1 MYQYAVRT
9 YGSTFEKSQ
18 RDDNDQSVVSYG
30 NHRMLVAAAVLT
42 ITLAMST
49 NNSNNNGVGT
59 NGIASPPAKWSAE
72 ELMHGK
78 DGVEDLVASAAAS
91 LTLGSPGA
99 SATGSPSKKSTTRF
113 TMRKLGGG
121 KSKPPADPMDWG
133 MPGHLTE
140 EEVAI
145 FVSSHYYFFG
155 GCIVVRRGRFILAED
170 SSLNSTTCRSTSND

>member
-145 FVSSHYYFFG
+145 FVSSHYFLG
-155 GCIVVRRGRFILAED
+155 GYIVVAWPVHIGRRFVVEFFYLP
-170 SSLNSTTCRSTSND
+170 STSND

>member
-1 MYQYAVRT
+1 
-9 YGSTFEKSQ
+9 
-18 RDDNDQSVVSYG
+18 
-30 NHRMLVAAAVLT
+30 MLVAAVVLT
-42 ITLAMST
+42 ITLAMT
-49 NNSNNNGVGT
+49 NNNNNNGVGT
-59 NGIASPPAKWSAE
+59 NGGGSIASPPAKWSAE

-99 SATGSPSKKSTTRF
+99 SASAAGSPSKKSTTRF

-121 KSKPPADPMDWG
+121 KSKTPADPMDWG